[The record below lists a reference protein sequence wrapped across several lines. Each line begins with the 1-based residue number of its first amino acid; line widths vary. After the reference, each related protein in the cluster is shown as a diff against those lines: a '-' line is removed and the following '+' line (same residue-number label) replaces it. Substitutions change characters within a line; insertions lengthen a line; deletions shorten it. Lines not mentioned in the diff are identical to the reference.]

1 MKIKK
6 RLFMNPMA
14 TISLWLI
21 PTLTYVMG
29 KLGGM
34 EYNQYEW
41 VWWVGT
47 PILFSAWFILNYKVV
62 KEN

>member
-1 MKIKK
+1 
-6 RLFMNPMA
+6 MNPMA